1 MATVKG
7 NFLKGMLGP
16 VITKE
21 LNGQQVITSKG
32 RNPKQTEG
40 TKAAAKTFG
49 MASTLRRHITE
60 CFSFNLMGL
69 KDSDQH
75 SRMNKIMNTSL
86 SGARHPLTKEFHFEK
101 ETFQNLKG
109 FEFNL
114 GLLANDQM
122 NIKPVVHIDDGTL
135 QVSFP
140 DWELPSRLKWIKK
153 STYCIMTFTVVL
165 CRLGDGL
172 IARLPE
178 MQSVRLEKGTDD
190 VLNGR
195 SFTFNAPEGC
205 LCITSVFL
213 QYFDSFRMLNNEKMS
228 PAAICDA
235 IVLKGTYAEETERLW
250 MNMNIKY

>member
-1 MATVKG
+1 MAILKG
-7 NFLKGMLGP
+7 NFVTGLLGP
-16 VITKE
+16 LTFKE
-21 LNGQQVITSKG
+21 LNGQQVITSQA
-32 RNPKQTEG
+32 NDVKQTEG
-40 TKAAAKTFG
+40 TKKAAKTFG
-49 MASTLRRHITE
+49 MASTLQSQITE
-60 CFSFNLMGL
+60 RFSFNLMGL

-75 SRMNKIMNTSL
+75 SRMNQILNPAL
-86 SGARHPLTKEFHFEK
+86 FGARHPTTRAFHFEK
-101 ETFQNLKG
+101 ETFENLKG

-114 GLLANDQM
+114 GLRANDQM
-122 NIKPVVHIDDGTL
+122 IIKPVVHIDEGVL

-140 DWELPSRLKWIKK
+140 DWELPSKLKWMDK
-153 STYCIMTFTVVL
+153 SSYCIMTFSVVL
-165 CRLGDGL
+165 FRLGDGL
-172 IARLPE
+172 KERFPE

-195 SFTFNAPEGC
+195 SFTFNVPDGC
-205 LCITSVFL
+205 LCIVGVFL